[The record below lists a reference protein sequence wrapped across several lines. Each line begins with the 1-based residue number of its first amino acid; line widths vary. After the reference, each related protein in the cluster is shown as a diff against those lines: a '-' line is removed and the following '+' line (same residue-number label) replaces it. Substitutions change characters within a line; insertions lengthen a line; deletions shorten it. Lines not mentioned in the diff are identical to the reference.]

1 MRKPALIFLLPLAA
15 LAADTQPSTPASLS
29 GTIESKAHI
38 TRIAAVDRALA
49 DVLKTSGLNPKDE
62 FLYEGSVADKG
73 HFQID
78 RLLAGHAYD
87 LIVWTT
93 AADGAVTRWEGV
105 NMDYHRAIIPST
117 AATPDDRKAIESLIT
132 DPPQFYDK
140 VRPLKIAA
148 DHQHA
153 TVLVELIRTRD
164 FHSDSGGEVIYRVE
178 LWYFE
183 NLFGGWAKDNNTEKV
198 LVRARGKPAD
208 LPQNWQ
214 FLPQLGNL
222 PALAPAPSTA
232 SAPSTQPALTLP
244 DSPDAKNGIVGGIK

>member
-1 MRKPALIFLLPLAA
+1 MWKAAVILLMPLAA
-15 LAADTQPSTPASLS
+15 LAADTQPAATASLS
-29 GTIESKAHI
+29 GTIESKSRL
-38 TRIAAVDRALA
+38 TRVVAVDRALA
-49 DVLKTSGLNPKDE
+49 DVLKTSAIDPKDE
-62 FLYEGSVADKG
+62 FLYSGEIGEKG

-78 RLLAGHAYD
+78 RLLADHTYD

-93 AADGAVTRWEGV
+93 AADGTVTRWEGV

-117 AATPDDRKAIESLIT
+117 AATAEDRKAIEALIT

-164 FHSDSGGEVIYRVE
+164 FHSDKGGEIIYRVE

-222 PALAPAPSTA
+222 PAAGATSSAA
-232 SAPSTQPALTLP
+232 SAPSSQPSLALP
-244 DSPDAKNGIVGGIK
+244 DAPDIKNGIIGGIK